1 MTLNSLFFHLAV
13 SFAYSIITHTYT
25 HCKALII
32 VKTYIFF
39 SVEDICYSWTRML
52 SEIVKTDKDSDKPA
66 LYSTMDILRTCIDH
80 TLSSTVKR
88 IFLSSFL
95 LFCPKCYL
103 FDILMIV
110 LFHSVIFNLE

>member
-80 TLSSTVKR
+80 TLSSTVEDFSFQFSA
-88 IFLSSFL
+88 FLS
-95 LFCPKCYL
+95 
-103 FDILMIV
+103 
-110 LFHSVIFNLE
+110 